1 MVLDHGVAACDTAAR
16 TEGEGAVMTVVAEPG
31 GTARALRDDL
41 TEGARTLGAISFVGI
56 LCGWFVVGVL
66 SRLAMLLLAVL
77 NPVATGVTSD
87 DGFVMGRFTVG
98 GSLNLLFLAGTAL
111 GLLGAGLYAA
121 VRGLRIGPAW
131 FRLLSVSVGAG
142 VVVGSQVVHSDGVDF
157 RLLEPLWLAVG
168 LFLLLPIVYVA
179 LLSAIAER
187 LLARDRPVP
196 LPMVVAGLAAWAVV
210 FPLLPLL
217 AALAL
222 GLVALRL
229 TERTA
234 AGRRVVSSPV
244 GPWVLRL
251 GLAVVFVLALVEIV
265 TDVATLA

>member
-1 MVLDHGVAACDTAAR
+1 MA
-16 TEGEGAVMTVVAEPG
+16 VVAESG
-31 GTARALRDDL
+31 GETRALRDDL
-41 TEGARTLGAISFVGI
+41 MAGAQTLGTISFVGVV
-56 LCGWFVVGVL
+56 CGWFVVGVL

-111 GLLGAGLYAA
+111 GLFGAGLYAA
-121 VRGLRIGPAW
+121 VRGLRVGPAW

-196 LPMVVAGLAAWAVV
+196 LPVVVAGMAAWAVV

-229 TERTA
+229 AERTA
-234 AGRRVVSSPV
+234 VGRPVVTSPV
-244 GPWVLRL
+244 GPWALRL
-251 GLAVVFVLALVEIV
+251 GLAVVFGLAVVEIV
-265 TDVATLA
+265 TEVATLA